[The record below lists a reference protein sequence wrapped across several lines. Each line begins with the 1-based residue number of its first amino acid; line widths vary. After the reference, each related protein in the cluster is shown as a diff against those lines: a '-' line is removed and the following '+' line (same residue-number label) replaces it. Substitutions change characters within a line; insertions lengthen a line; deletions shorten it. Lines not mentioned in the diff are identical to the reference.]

1 MILVREGVVKV
12 GKFTTTE
19 QTRQVLEWLT
29 PLNFD
34 DYQND
39 LLVRRQEG
47 TGLWFLNSEEFMQW
61 MNEPNQ
67 TLFCPGIPGA
77 GKTAKE
83 MQVVG
88 EKMVKER
95 MQTGRDDPDLFYH
108 LVSQANYP

>member
-1 MILVREGVVKV
+1 MIFSLLILL
-12 GKFTTTE
+12 
-19 QTRQVLEWLT
+19 TRADE
-29 PLNFD
+29 F
-34 DYQND
+34 YARD
-39 LLVRRQEG
+39 LAWIAHVPWSLP
-47 TGLWFLNSEEFMQW
+47 FLKH
-61 MNEPNQ
+61 
-67 TLFCPGIPGA
+67 IPGA